1 MTTSAVHAG
10 EDAVHLLYRPGPMPQ
25 SNAFGAA
32 SATRP
37 VAYDNAT
44 TARYLA
50 QLAFKLELGAA
61 RQKFAKWRTPVSVSL
76 EWPGWQAY
84 RADIETLLALLRRQ
98 ARVAIDLAD
107 NGRPADIVVRVAPSI
122 EMRRLLGSSFC
133 ITVPEHT
140 TWNHFATNF
149 QAGSQAKWAELVDLR
164 QATIFIP
171 DTAQPYLVRACLAE
185 EIMQAL
191 GPAGDFYY
199 LAQSSFNDDQMHL
212 WPTAFDLLVLRVLYD
227 DRLRPGMSRDEVER
241 QARTVLDE
249 IHASGR
255 TATSRV
261 TLVSDPAW
269 ETRFQRAQ
277 FMHHPK
283 FATDY
288 YVEAI
293 ARTEAMP
300 AHDPR
305 RLLTRF
311 EAARN
316 LLRYSPSEAY
326 TKLNEIAQGYR
337 ALLGEGSVHEA
348 LARLEASH
356 VDLWFKRFAR
366 AGETAESLIETFIA
380 YGREDKVAEAL
391 LIRDATRE
399 GRQRAALLASSPPIP
414 GRGRT
419 MPSGSARPSPS
430 RAPLNPNQRISA
442 CSSPY

>member
-1 MTTSAVHAG
+1 
-10 EDAVHLLYRPGPMPQ
+10 MPETE
-25 SNAFGAA
+25 AFGRAPTKR
-32 SATRP
+32 SI
-37 VAYDNAT
+37 AYDNAT
-44 TARYLA
+44 MARYLA

-61 RQKFAKWRTPVSVSL
+61 REKLAKWRTPVSVGL
-76 EWPGWQAY
+76 DWPGWQAY
-84 RADIETLLALLRRQ
+84 RADIETFLALLRRQ
-98 ARVAIDLAD
+98 TQIAIDLAD
-107 NGRPADIVVRVAPSI
+107 NGRSADIVVRIAPSI

-140 TWNHFATNF
+140 TWNDFATKF

-227 DRLRPGMSRDEVER
+227 DRLRAGMTRDEVER
-241 QARTVLDE
+241 QARAILDD
-249 IHASGR
+249 IHAAGR
-255 TATSRV
+255 TAASRV
-261 TLVSDPAW
+261 ALVSDTAW

-288 YVEAI
+288 YVDAM
-293 ARTEAMP
+293 AQTGSMP

-316 LLRYSPSEAY
+316 LLRYSPSEAQ
-326 TKLNEIAQGYR
+326 TQLKVIAQGYR

-348 LARLEASH
+348 LVRLEALH
-356 VDLWFKRFAR
+356 VDLWFKRFAP
-366 AGETAESLIETFIA
+366 AGKTAESLIKTFVA

-391 LIRDATRE
+391 LIRDAARD
-399 GRQRAALLASSPPIP
+399 GRQRPALLANSPSDSRAWADYAFGRRVPVSDSSPPEPEPTDYSVLIAVLIL
-414 GRGRT
+414 
-419 MPSGSARPSPS
+419 GSILGVGYWRW
-430 RAPLNPNQRISA
+430 RQT
-442 CSSPY
+442 